1 VQIFALLNSDK
12 GKNREK
18 TMKKITIT
26 DLAEELGI
34 SPSTVSRA
42 LNNSPKISE
51 KRRREINELAMKR
64 SFKLRTFTRRTT
76 NLCILIPSILDEENI
91 ISDFTGQVINGTN
104 RYCMKNDIELS
115 IFNSSREKL
124 NRMNV
129 VKELFR
135 RNADGV
141 IVLNASSDCTFIE
154 QFEQEQVPYCCLLS
168 EHPDYPDRTLTV
180 DNQNLAE
187 RAVDYLLQLGHR
199 HIAYLYSAAHNPAQF
214 DRRQGYQNALNRAGL
229 PIHKHLCPAPPLNSK
244 ITALEFGLRATS
256 KLLNQNPETTAIFSA
271 NSELAEGAHLA
282 CTRKGLR
289 IPEDLSLLACDNPP
303 RAEYTSPPLTVVD
316 IANDRFG
323 AAAADWLQQQIRDP
337 DHAVRPE
344 EPWMKANLIL
354 RESTAPPRRVD

>member
-1 VQIFALLNSDK
+1 M
-12 GKNREK
+12 KN
-18 TMKKITIT
+18 ITIT

-51 KRRREINELAMKR
+51 KTRRKIHELALEKG
-64 SFKLRTFTRRTT
+64 FKLRTFTRRTT
-76 NLCILIPSILDEENI
+76 NLCILIPTTLDEENI
-91 ISDFTGQVINGTN
+91 ISDFTGQVINGTS
-104 RYCMKNDIELS
+104 RYCMKNNIELS
-115 IFNSSREKL
+115 IFSSTREKL
-124 NRMNV
+124 NSMNV
-129 VKELFR
+129 VKEIFR

-141 IVLNASSDCTFIE
+141 IVLNASSDCTFIK

-168 EHPDYPDRTLTV
+168 ENPDFPDRTLTV

-199 HIAYLYSAAHNPAQF
+199 HIAYLYSAAHSPAQLE
-214 DRRQGYQNALNRAGL
+214 RLQGYRNALTRAGL
-229 PIHKHLCPAPPLNSK
+229 PINEHLSPVPPLNSK
-244 ITALEFGLRATS
+244 ITALEFVLRATG

-289 IPEDLSLLACDNPP
+289 IPEELSLLMCDNPQ

-323 AAAADWLQQQIRDP
+323 AAAAAWLQQQIQDP
-337 DHAVRPE
+337 GNALRPA
-344 EPWMKANLIL
+344 EPWMKGHLIL
-354 RESTAPPRRVD
+354 RESTAPPRRME